1 MRLRSR
7 WKASVCCA
15 RERTVVSGW
24 AGASCSSTAHVDT
37 ARRDTDLLHAAYAG
51 ELAAFVEAAR
61 TGGLSPVPGAAA
73 RSALAIALA
82 AIESAETGA
91 AVIL

>member
-37 ARRDTDLLHAAYAG
+37 ARDTDLLHAAYAG

-73 RSALAIALA
+73 RTALAIALA